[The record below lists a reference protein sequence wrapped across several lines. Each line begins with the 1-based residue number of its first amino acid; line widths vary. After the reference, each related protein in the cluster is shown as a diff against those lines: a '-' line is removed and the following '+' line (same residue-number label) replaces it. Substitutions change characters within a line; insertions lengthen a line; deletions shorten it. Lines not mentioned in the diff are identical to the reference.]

1 MKFGYT
7 IIYVAN
13 VEATALFY
21 ERAFGI
27 KRRFVHESN
36 QYAEMETGQTT
47 LAFASNE
54 MRILNE
60 LEIMGNDLANLRATG
75 FEVAFVT
82 ENVEQS
88 YTLAVSQGA
97 ISVAKPKLKPWGQQV
112 AYVRDLNG
120 VIIEICSE
128 MK

>member
-7 IIYVAN
+7 IIYVVN
-13 VEATALFY
+13 VEATVLFY
-21 ERAFGI
+21 ELAFGI
-27 KRRFVHESN
+27 KRRFVHESK
-36 QYAEMETGQTT
+36 QYAEMDTGQTT

-54 MRILNE
+54 MGILNE
-60 LEIMGNDLANLRATG
+60 LEIMGNDLANLKAPG

-97 ISVAKPKLKPWGQQV
+97 ISVSKPKVKPWGQHV